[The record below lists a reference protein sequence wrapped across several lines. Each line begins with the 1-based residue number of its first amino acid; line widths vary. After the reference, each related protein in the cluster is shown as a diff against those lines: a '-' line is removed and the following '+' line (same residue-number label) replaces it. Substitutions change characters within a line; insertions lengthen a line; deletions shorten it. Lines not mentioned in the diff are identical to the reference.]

1 MLALLGLMQNSWH
14 IQGTASPLQRR
25 LRSSN
30 SPLLTS
36 SLVEE
41 PSKGATIVAASDT
54 SRCLHLKPKPRKG
67 DQLWIGDCSEGKM
80 QATRFQIP
88 EGNRGLI
95 KPAENSSLC
104 LDDPGGGHLQLW
116 SCDAVSSHL
125 ELTVHSEPSGWI
137 GVPHFDIADRYDAV
151 NMDASD
157 LKAVTKR
164 AEELGC
170 AGFSVFNG
178 RAFLKKV
185 HHLTL
190 NDLNFMGHDDPNI
203 FYLRRNQS
211 GDVSI
216 RLAANPNIC
225 MLAPTKPGEVV
236 VSMAPCKG
244 PQSATEGAWT
254 AGMLFRVEGD
264 MKPSSEK
271 VPVFVKAG
279 LENTAKP
286 VLEGVATPSTT
297 STLVV
302 DTDMDSDATG
312 KSSAPKHDIGFL
324 AGGSLGL
331 LGILGAVVVI
341 MARGK
346 SARNVEVPPRTT
358 EPKEAE
364 EELGTNPDLRSQGE
378 EDDPA
383 DEAAGGSS
391 TENDGLL
398 ETQNRNEELAV
409 LTEEEPEEKQDEV
422 AGGGEEEA
430 KEKEAP
436 TGGNNPFMAAQASTN
451 SDEDPELKATPAGP
465 AQEAQSENKD
475 LNNPFADETS
485 SSSKEVPAGM
495 YSGW

>member
-1 MLALLGLMQNSWH
+1 
-14 IQGTASPLQRR
+14 
-25 LRSSN
+25 
-30 SPLLTS
+30 
-36 SLVEE
+36 
-41 PSKGATIVAASDT
+41 
-54 SRCLHLKPKPRKG
+54 
-67 DQLWIGDCSEGKM
+67 M